1 MQPKGW
7 INLFFWIVLA
17 SSSANLF
24 CIKKVDAA
32 KAANTDLSITEDD
45 LVSTIP
51 SLGVAWVLAQLCQER
66 GQKASRQEVHK
77 TIFSKGSGGESQRKE
92 GFSSNYCG
100 SSAYFASVYTK
111 TPSLYS
117 QTPPDQT
124 PPPPP
129 EQNLTPPPPPQPA
142 PAPPSAP
149 PPQPAPAPPSAP
161 PPQPA
166 PAPPSAPPPE
176 PSVPNNPPQLE
187 SQPADF
193 PNPLSPPL
201 EERLQVPEIDNAQ
214 RLQRLLQ
221 RLQENKQPPQGE
233 ASYGEL
239 GTLLVRERPL
249 EQQQPPPRPEPQP
262 RPIGNLQAHVGYF
275 HTNNIFSSKI
285 NPVEDGLIYSGLT
298 LASAP
303 LPLGSKTY
311 LNASINGNLIRYIN
325 QSKYN
330 YNQLRF
336 NVGVYQQLSPRMYGE
351 IGWSN
356 QQLFYARNSSN
367 FDAGD
372 RFLNENSFRLSLGR
386 RDPLTPRLMLD
397 SFYEFRLSLTDPPS
411 KEENRDRVIHSVWI
425 SLNYYLKQSL
435 QVGLDYQFGF
445 SDFTR
450 RQREDLYHRL
460 YGHLSYGISNYTN
473 LSLEGGVSIGGST
486 DRNIDFDGWFFS
498 VNYNLELGRF

>member
-32 KAANTDLSITEDD
+32 KAANTDLSITEDE

-77 TIFSKGSGGESQRKE
+77 TIFGKGAPGESQRKE

-100 SSAYFASVYTK
+100 STVCFASVYTK

-124 PPPPP
+124 PPPP
-129 EQNLTPPPPPQPA
+129 EQNPVPPPPPQPA
-142 PAPPSAP
+142 PAPPTAP
-149 PPQPAPAPPSAP
+149 PPQ
-161 PPQPA
+161 
-166 PAPPSAPPPE
+166 

-187 SQPADF
+187 GQPADF

-221 RLQENKQPPQGE
+221 RLQENKQ
-233 ASYGEL
+233 ASSEPSNSEL
-239 GTLLVRERPL
+239 GKLVLREERPL

-311 LNASINGNLIRYIN
+311 LNASIDGNLIRYIN

-330 YNQLRF
+330 YNQVRF

-356 QQLFYARNSSN
+356 QQLFYARNGSN

-460 YGHLSYGISNYTN
+460 YGHLTYGISNYTN
-473 LSLEGGVSIGGST
+473 LSLQGGVSIGGST

>member
-32 KAANTDLSITEDD
+32 KAANTDLSITEDE

-51 SLGVAWVLAQLCQER
+51 CFGVAWVLAHLCQR
-66 GQKASRQEVHK
+66 DQKASREEVQK
-77 TIFSKGSGGESQRKE
+77 TIFGKGPGGSLRKE
-92 GFSSNYCG
+92 DFSCNYCG
-100 SSAYFASVYTK
+100 SSAYPASAYSK

-117 QTPPDQT
+117 QTLPEPPSPPPEQN
-124 PPPPP
+124 PVPPPP
-129 EQNLTPPPPPQPA
+129 EQNLTPAPPPQA
-142 PAPPSAP
+142 VPAPPTAP
-149 PPQPAPAPPSAP
+149 PPQPF
-161 PPQPA
+161 
-166 PAPPSAPPPE
+166 
-176 PSVPNNPPQLE
+176 VPNNPPQLE

-201 EERLQVPEIDNAQ
+201 EERLQVPKIDNAQ

-221 RLQENKQPPQGE
+221 RLQQNKQPSE
-233 ASYGEL
+233 EETSYGEL
-239 GTLLVRERPL
+239 GKLVLREERPL
-249 EQQQPPPRPEPQP
+249 EQQQPPPLPQP
-262 RPIGNLQAHVGYF
+262 QPKPIGNLQADIGYF
-275 HTNNIFSSKI
+275 HTNNIFSSKV
-285 NPVEDGLIYSGLT
+285 NPIEDGLIYSGLT

-303 LPLGSKTY
+303 LALGSKTY
-311 LNASINGNLIRYIN
+311 LNASINGTLIRYIN

-356 QQLFYARNSSN
+356 QQLFYARNGSN

-397 SFYEFRLSLTDPPS
+397 SFYELRLSLTDPPS
-411 KEENRDRVIHSVWI
+411 EEDNRDRLIHSAWI

-435 QVGLDYQFGF
+435 QVGLDYQFSF
-445 SDFTR
+445 SDFTQ

-460 YGHLSYGISNYTN
+460 YGHLTYGTSNYTN
-473 LSLEGGVSIGGST
+473 LSLQGGFTLGGST
-486 DRNIDFDGWFFS
+486 DRDIDFDGWFFS
-498 VNYNLELGRF
+498 VHYNLELGRF

>member
-32 KAANTDLSITEDD
+32 KAANTDLSITEDKP
-45 LVSTIP
+45 VSTIP

-66 GQKASRQEVHK
+66 EQKASRQEVHK
-77 TIFSKGSGGESQRKE
+77 TIFGKGAGGSQRKQ

-100 SSAYFASVYTK
+100 SSAYFATAYSQ

-117 QTPPDQT
+117 QTPPEPPSPPPEQN
-124 PPPPP
+124 PVPPPP
-129 EQNLTPPPPPQPA
+129 EQNITPPPPQPA
-142 PAPPSAP
+142 PTPPTAP
-149 PPQPAPAPPSAP
+149 PPQ
-161 PPQPA
+161 
-166 PAPPSAPPPE
+166 

-187 SQPADF
+187 GQPADF
-193 PNPLSPPL
+193 LNPLSPPL

-221 RLQENKQPPQGE
+221 RLQENKQPPQE
-233 ASYGEL
+233 ETSYGEL
-239 GTLLVRERPL
+239 GKLVLREERPL
-249 EQQQPPPRPEPQP
+249 EQQQPPPVPQP
-262 RPIGNLQAHVGYF
+262 QPQPKPIGYLQANVGYF
-275 HTNNIFSSKI
+275 HTNNIFSSKV
-285 NPVEDGLIYSGLT
+285 NPIDDGLIYSGLT

-303 LPLGSKTY
+303 LALGSKTY
-311 LNASINGNLIRYIN
+311 LNASINGNVIRYIN

-356 QQLFYARNSSN
+356 QQLFYARNGTN

-397 SFYEFRLSLTDPPS
+397 SFYELRLSLTDPPS
-411 KEENRDRVIHSVWI
+411 RQENRDRLIHSVWI
-425 SLNYYLKQSL
+425 SLNYYLQQSL
-435 QVGLDYQFGF
+435 QVGLDYQFAL

-450 RQREDLYHRL
+450 RQREDLYHRF
-460 YGHLSYGISNYTN
+460 YGHLTYGISNYTN
-473 LSLEGGVSIGGST
+473 LSFQGGLTIGSST

>member
-32 KAANTDLSITEDD
+32 QAANTDLSITEDD

-66 GQKASRQEVHK
+66 EQKTSRQEVDK
-77 TIFSKGSGGESQRKE
+77 TIFGKKAGGESQRKE

-100 SSAYFASVYTK
+100 SSAYLASAYTK

-117 QTPPDQT
+117 QTPPEP

-129 EQNLTPPPPPQPA
+129 EQNPVPPPPPPPEQNITPPPPQPG
-142 PAPPSAP
+142 PAPPTAP
-149 PPQPAPAPPSAP
+149 PPQPAPAPPTAP
-161 PPQPA
+161 PPQ
-166 PAPPSAPPPE
+166 

-187 SQPADF
+187 GQPADF

-221 RLQENKQPPQGE
+221 RLQENKQPPQEGT
-233 ASYGEL
+233 SNNEL
-239 GTLLVRERPL
+239 GTVLLREERPL
-249 EQQQPPPRPEPQP
+249 EQQQPPPPPQP
-262 RPIGNLQAHVGYF
+262 QPKPIGNLQAHVGYF
-275 HTNNIFSSKI
+275 HTNNIFSSKV
-285 NPVEDGLIYSGLT
+285 NPIEDGLIYSGLT

-303 LPLGSKTY
+303 LALGSKTY

-351 IGWSN
+351 IGWIN
-356 QQLFYARNSSN
+356 QQLFYARNGSN

-372 RFLNENSFRLSLGR
+372 RFLNENSFRVSLGR
-386 RDPLTPRLMLD
+386 RDPLTPKLMLD

-435 QVGLDYQFGF
+435 QVGLDYQLGF

-460 YGHLSYGISNYTN
+460 YGHLTYGISNYTN
-473 LSLEGGVSIGGST
+473 LSLQGGLTIGGST